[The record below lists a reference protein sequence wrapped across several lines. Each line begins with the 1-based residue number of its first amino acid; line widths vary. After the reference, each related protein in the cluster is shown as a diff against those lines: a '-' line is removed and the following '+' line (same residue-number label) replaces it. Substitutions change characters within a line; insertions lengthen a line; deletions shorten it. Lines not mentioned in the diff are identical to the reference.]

1 MDFKNIPSICHPAYI
16 WQWNS
21 HITKEGIKRQID
33 EMYDCGIRAFYI
45 LGEPSNFRPT
55 KRRTHLSPEY
65 LSDEYLELVYYAYK
79 MAKEKEM
86 YTWLYNEG
94 GFPSGM
100 ACGKIREKYPHLAMK
115 NLVRCE
121 SDSGDVEYAPRDCC
135 DDYTRIRTDI
145 AKRET
150 TDEFIKLTHEAYKRV
165 FGDALGGDVT
175 LMFDDESNM
184 GSWTD
189 GLDEMF
195 EEKYGY
201 SLQPYFALVA
211 GDKNPEKEDEYR
223 AMSDYIMLCG
233 DLVRN
238 NYFIPMKE
246 WLNKNNMLSTGH
258 LDLDNQTEG
267 CRIMRYGNVMA
278 TLRAFDAPGVDV
290 IWSQIDYPE
299 NGVSC
304 PDGMDFWVRCASAA
318 ARQQGK
324 TLCTSETFAVFGSH
338 VTPELMRYI
347 INFQAIRGINRFNFG
362 VLSYDR
368 ESILCNQYRPNFIK
382 ENPGMDMLSEINDYT
397 ARLSYILEKGKSEV
411 NSALYYPCRTICAGG
426 KVGSSAA
433 RAFEDMGHYL
443 EKMGVVFDI
452 IDEDFAEKAEW
463 KDGMLCNEYVSY
475 KNIFVPE
482 APLEKEE
489 IMKKL
494 SVADCDILPCVVREN
509 LCLQARKL
517 VFDDSVMYLVC
528 NTSGDGISEQIS
540 FEGEGYVY
548 KLDLYSG
555 EYLETDYTKENGII
569 TTETKLLRGEI
580 EVFCILKAPIEA
592 KKQTVL
598 EKISDITEIK
608 AKKVREFSFG
618 DKGIVNVYIEEETAT
633 PWNIDFSGEAEYT
646 FILPDIGEA
655 SDIVLDM
662 GEVRFFARVYVN
674 GKAVAEKTMPH
685 YRVKL
690 CNVKEGDE
698 VKVLV
703 ANTSSNVCAITD
715 YFDRQDISDVGP
727 YNEKMLE
734 YEKKCTVAGGL
745 LGPICLFTE
754 KEQN

>member
-33 EMYDCGIRAFYI
+33 EMYDCGIRALYI

-79 MAKEKEM
+79 MAKEKGM

-211 GDKNPEKEDEYR
+211 GDKIPEKEDEYR
-223 AMSDYIMLCG
+223 AMSDYTMLCG

-267 CRIMRYGNVMA
+267 CRIRRYGNVMA

-304 PDGMDFWVRCASAA
+304 PDGMDFWVR
-318 ARQQGK
+318 
-324 TLCTSETFAVFGSH
+324 
-338 VTPELMRYI
+338 
-347 INFQAIRGINRFNFG
+347 
-362 VLSYDR
+362 
-368 ESILCNQYRPNFIK
+368 
-382 ENPGMDMLSEINDYT
+382 
-397 ARLSYILEKGKSEV
+397 
-411 NSALYYPCRTICAGG
+411 
-426 KVGSSAA
+426 
-433 RAFEDMGHYL
+433 
-443 EKMGVVFDI
+443 
-452 IDEDFAEKAEW
+452 
-463 KDGMLCNEYVSY
+463 
-475 KNIFVPE
+475 
-482 APLEKEE
+482 
-489 IMKKL
+489 
-494 SVADCDILPCVVREN
+494 
-509 LCLQARKL
+509 
-517 VFDDSVMYLVC
+517 
-528 NTSGDGISEQIS
+528 
-540 FEGEGYVY
+540 
-548 KLDLYSG
+548 
-555 EYLETDYTKENGII
+555 
-569 TTETKLLRGEI
+569 
-580 EVFCILKAPIEA
+580 
-592 KKQTVL
+592 
-598 EKISDITEIK
+598 
-608 AKKVREFSFG
+608 
-618 DKGIVNVYIEEETAT
+618 
-633 PWNIDFSGEAEYT
+633 
-646 FILPDIGEA
+646 
-655 SDIVLDM
+655 
-662 GEVRFFARVYVN
+662 
-674 GKAVAEKTMPH
+674 
-685 YRVKL
+685 
-690 CNVKEGDE
+690 
-698 VKVLV
+698 
-703 ANTSSNVCAITD
+703 
-715 YFDRQDISDVGP
+715 
-727 YNEKMLE
+727 
-734 YEKKCTVAGGL
+734 
-745 LGPICLFTE
+745 
-754 KEQN
+754 